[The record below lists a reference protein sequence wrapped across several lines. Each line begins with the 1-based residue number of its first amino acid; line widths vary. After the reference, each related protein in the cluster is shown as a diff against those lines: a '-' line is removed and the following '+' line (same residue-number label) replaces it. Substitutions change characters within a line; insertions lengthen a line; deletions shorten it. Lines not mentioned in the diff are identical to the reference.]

1 MDNLT
6 YTVIEMQTSADGV
19 TAIINTT
26 YTDYNTACNKFF
38 TIMAAAAT
46 STVYSHVGLIVR
58 SDGAIVKTDN
68 FVHPENQEG

>member
-1 MDNLT
+1 MEFT
-6 YTVIEMQTSADGV
+6 YIVTEMQTSADGV
-19 TAIINTT
+19 TGIINTT

-58 SDGAIVKTDN
+58 SDGVILKTER
-68 FVHPENQEG
+68 FEHPENQEG